1 MKKVERIFKNRL
13 FGEADYSA
21 VLSGGDLSGYKLE
34 RVDCEPIEVSTGEVC
49 FFDPYSPSG
58 GKPFTVKFVKGKYRP
73 FMMLVSTSN
82 GKRVALAGLDGGFA
96 QNSREWKLAFT
107 DEREILKLRNPNEI
121 VGTVIGSGF
130 GALCDKKEL
139 NEFVKL
145 VKDGEETFHPLDGA
159 VNMDGSCAQVCDV
172 KELKLPVFNTGWG
185 EGTYK
190 AFIGC
195 DEKGT
200 PTGVICDFAM
210 VDYPPSEDTETVE
223 FEFDVGVE
231 ELYVPDPKKSD
242 AENSILK
249 YTGVIESAD
258 ADMATLFNAYS
269 RRGYSY
275 HTSGKFDEA
284 LCDYLKAIAVGRSTI
299 AETNFLAHAWSLYD
313 NAASICRE
321 SGKTEEAVRLYEEAK
336 NFSDTFYSGAYSG
349 LIDIYRDGKEYRRA
363 LAVAD
368 EMAAVR
374 PSDPTAYLKRSE
386 IYMACEEYEKAVS
399 DLDVL
404 ISTYKLN
411 ESILDKALCLTFLG
425 RHKEALDVLDTY
437 LLEGRASEVYYD
449 IRAEICLADNNFSA
463 AYNAARKAFDVNPDY
478 PAALEKLIA
487 LDSLLF
493 NFKNVVKW
501 ATRYIEGRPRTE
513 YGYLVRAESYFKMGE
528 YADAVTDY
536 AYLIQHINDTPQ
548 YCCMLIRAAL
558 AEGNKK
564 LAKKYIK
571 QLRKTDDAY
580 YIFAAG
586 LALLEEKKY
595 SRAERYIASA
605 LALKED
611 DAVIAS
617 LIDCFIES
625 GDYEKAEA
633 AMKKYAELAD
643 GEEVFLKHAEIACGR
658 GVPADAIE
666 REYVARFL
674 GGCNDE
680 GLLEKVRGYFSGLR
694 AV

>member
-1 MKKVERIFKNRL
+1 M
-13 FGEADYSA
+13 
-21 VLSGGDLSGYKLE
+21 LSGGDYCGYKLE
-34 RVDCEPIEVSTGEVC
+34 RVDCEPIELSTGEVC

-58 GKPFTVKFVKGKYRP
+58 GKPFTVKLVAGEYRP
-73 FMMLVSTSN
+73 FMLLVSTSN

-96 QNSREWKLAFT
+96 QSSYEWRLALT
-107 DEREILKLRNPNEI
+107 DERDILKLRNPSEI
-121 VGTVIGSGF
+121 VGAVIGSGF

-139 NEFVKL
+139 DEFIKL

-159 VNMDGSCAQVCDV
+159 VNMDGSCAQVCCV
-172 KELKLPVFNTGWG
+172 KGIKLPVFNTGWG

-190 AFIGC
+190 AFIGF
-195 DEKGT
+195 DESET
-200 PTGVICDFAM
+200 PTGIVCDFAM
-210 VDYPPSEDTETVE
+210 VEYPPQKCTETVE
-223 FEFDVGVE
+223 FEFDVDAE
-231 ELYVPDPKKSD
+231 ELYEPDPKKSD
-242 AENSILK
+242 AENSIIK

-258 ADMATLFNAYS
+258 SDAAALFNAYS

-275 HTSGKFDEA
+275 HTSGKFDVA
-284 LCDYLKAIAVGRSTI
+284 LCDYLKAIEVGRAQI
-299 AETNFLAHAWSLYD
+299 EETNFLAHAWSLYD

-321 SGKTEEAVRLYEEAK
+321 SGKTEEALRLYEEAK

-349 LIDIYRDGKEYRRA
+349 LIDIYRDRKEYRRA
-363 LAVAD
+363 LVVAD

-374 PSDPTAYLKRSE
+374 PTDPTAYLKRSE

-404 ISTYKLN
+404 IGTFKLN
-411 ESILDKALCLTFLG
+411 ECILDKAMCLTFLG
-425 RHKEALDVLDTY
+425 RHKEALEVLDTY

-487 LDSLLF
+487 LDSFLL

-528 YADAVTDY
+528 YADSVYDY
-536 AYLIQHINDTPQ
+536 TYLIQHINDTPQ
-548 YCCMLIRAAL
+548 YRCMLVRAAL
-558 AEGNKK
+558 AGGNKN
-564 LAKKYIK
+564 LAKKYMK
-571 QLRKTDDAY
+571 QLRKIDDAY

-586 LALLEEKKY
+586 FMLLAEKKY

-611 DAVIAS
+611 DAIISS
-617 LIDCFIES
+617 LIDCFTES
-625 GDYEKAEA
+625 GDYEKADA
-633 AMKKYAELAD
+633 AVKKYAELAD
-643 GEEVFLKHAEIACGR
+643 GEEAFLKHAKIACLR
-658 GVPADAIE
+658 GVSRETLE
-666 REYVARFL
+666 REYIARFL
-674 GGCNDE
+674 GGCTDE
-680 GLLEKVRGYFSGLR
+680 GLLEKVNNYFENLR
-694 AV
+694 